1 MVISIEDKLKEYLEN
16 ISQDPIEIVE
26 QDEEDIDET
35 FDMMVDLIHSL
46 DADALDEDQQSLL
59 GDILDSIDSL
69 EDEDEDPNEIE
80 DDEVSE
86 KRIQKISRRSHLLAK
101 KAYKRNKAKFKM
113 INKKFRK
120 TAAFKKWKK
129 KHKRMV
135 RAGRTKTKKYV

>member
-1 MVISIEDKLKEYLEN
+1 MVSIEDKLKEYLEN
-16 ISQDPIEIVE
+16 TSQDPIEIVE
-26 QDEEDIDET
+26 QGEEDIDET